1 MAVETYEIFGQM
13 KMGPGGACPSGL
25 HGKKAKVKCAEGEI
39 FELPADAMALSLR
52 ARKDLLENGCDQ
64 ELDYPKIKKPI
75 MAKLS
80 EYLKH
85 HREHA
90 CSEIRT
96 PLVSE
101 NLVDS
106 GASRW
111 DASFVNVDKETLFD
125 LTAAASYLDI
135 PGLWFLLSAK
145 AAVLTNNKTA
155 DKLRKEFS
163 MANDFPAA
171 EEAELRREYAAA
183 FKLPDAD
190 LSQLAASSVIRNG
203 VKAAEYKS
211 GMKALEDSPE
221 APDSSFK
228 SWRHAMWRA
237 AVLDD
242 WKLLANAPEQ
252 VKSDKDLVKS
262 AVLTSQGQAL
272 KFAAPE
278 LKSDQSLVLDATRY
292 SGAAF
297 GDAAPELRSD
307 KTFLLQALGANGA
320 AMSGAAD
327 SLRNDKAFLL
337 DAAKAGKGAAMQGAS
352 LALREDRNFVLE
364 MTVHDAEAYKF
375 AGEDLLNDKDFAVAV
390 AKRNGKAL
398 KFMLPVFKADPDV
411 VRAAISRDPQAA
423 QFAHASRRAELG
435 MVQESIHG
443 EVQLK
448 EELQNQIKAAQEKAS
463 STTTLVVAGGPRQIP
478 VQALPTRP
486 QSTSMKLSKVVHFSA
501 SSTMTANIGQAN
513 YCAAN
518 SFLDKMP
525 QFERPEVDCVALMW
539 GAVGG
544 IGMRWKAFASE
555 DFLNDVPDALLSI
568 DECGKVLHCTCVY
581 LYPPEWV
588 NAQKY
593 DENTR
598 KLVLTPTAGKIQLDT
613 SESAAEVAALALPDQ
628 KALQGL
634 PDVDRRPVPGNFTDS
649 PLGGWPS
656 LVSEGAKVKL
666 TGLRAKNGVTG
677 IVMNCFEDGRWKVLL
692 DDGSGSVLL
701 RAHCFEVLETTHAAA
716 QQKAT
721 TQMHNS
727 PQVEAFNAQAA
738 AERQWK
744 IEEKRAKLKEKIAA
758 KRQAIFSAAAA

>member
-1 MAVETYEIFGQM
+1 M
-13 KMGPGGACPSGL
+13 
-25 HGKKAKVKCAEGEI
+25 
-39 FELPADAMALSLR
+39 
-52 ARKDLLENGCDQ
+52 
-64 ELDYPKIKKPI
+64 
-75 MAKLS
+75 
-80 EYLKH
+80 
-85 HREHA
+85 
-90 CSEIRT
+90 
-96 PLVSE
+96 
-101 NLVDS
+101 
-106 GASRW
+106 
-111 DASFVNVDKETLFD
+111 
-125 LTAAASYLDI
+125 
-135 PGLWFLLSAK
+135 
-145 AAVLTNNKTA
+145 LTNNKTA

-297 GDAAPELRSD
+297 ADAAPELRSD
-307 KTFLLQALGANGA
+307 KTFLLQALGAHGA

-337 DAAKAGKGAAMQGAS
+337 EAAKAGKGAAMQGAS

-448 EELQNQIKAAQEKAS
+448 EELQNQLKAAQDG
-463 STTTLVVAGGPRQIP
+463 TF
-478 VQALPTRP
+478 
-486 QSTSMKLSKVVHFSA
+486 LSR
-501 SSTMTANIGQAN
+501 
-513 YCAAN
+513 
-518 SFLDKMP
+518 SFLIG
-525 QFERPEVDCVALMW
+525 W
-539 GAVGG
+539 GG
-544 IGMRWKAFASE
+544 R
-555 DFLNDVPDALLSI
+555 
-568 DECGKVLHCTCVY
+568 KVM
-581 LYPPEWV
+581 
-588 NAQKY
+588 
-593 DENTR
+593 
-598 KLVLTPTAGKIQLDT
+598 QL
-613 SESAAEVAALALPDQ
+613 
-628 KALQGL
+628 
-634 PDVDRRPVPGNFTDS
+634 
-649 PLGGWPS
+649 
-656 LVSEGAKVKL
+656 KVEP
-666 TGLRAKNGVTG
+666 
-677 IVMNCFEDGRWKVLL
+677 FED
-692 DDGSGSVLL
+692 
-701 RAHCFEVLETTHAAA
+701 
-716 QQKAT
+716 
-721 TQMHNS
+721 M
-727 PQVEAFNAQAA
+727 
-738 AERQWK
+738 
-744 IEEKRAKLKEKIAA
+744 
-758 KRQAIFSAAAA
+758 

>member
-1 MAVETYEIFGQM
+1 MT
-13 KMGPGGACPSGL
+13 SG
-25 HGKKAKVKCAEGEI
+25 
-39 FELPADAMALSLR
+39 
-52 ARKDLLENGCDQ
+52 
-64 ELDYPKIKKPI
+64 
-75 MAKLS
+75 
-80 EYLKH
+80 
-85 HREHA
+85 
-90 CSEIRT
+90 
-96 PLVSE
+96 
-101 NLVDS
+101 
-106 GASRW
+106 
-111 DASFVNVDKETLFD
+111 FVG
-125 LTAAASYLDI
+125 S
-135 PGLWFLLSAK
+135 FLLSG
-145 AAVLTNNKTA
+145 
-155 DKLRKEFS
+155 F
-163 MANDFPAA
+163 
-171 EEAELRREYAAA
+171 
-183 FKLPDAD
+183 
-190 LSQLAASSVIRNG
+190 
-203 VKAAEYKS
+203 VK
-211 GMKALEDSPE
+211 
-221 APDSSFK
+221 
-228 SWRHAMWRA
+228 
-237 AVLDD
+237 
-242 WKLLANAPEQ
+242 
-252 VKSDKDLVKS
+252 
-262 AVLTSQGQAL
+262 
-272 KFAAPE
+272 
-278 LKSDQSLVLDATRY
+278 
-292 SGAAF
+292 
-297 GDAAPELRSD
+297 
-307 KTFLLQALGANGA
+307 
-320 AMSGAAD
+320 
-327 SLRNDKAFLL
+327 
-337 DAAKAGKGAAMQGAS
+337 
-352 LALREDRNFVLE
+352 
-364 MTVHDAEAYKF
+364 
-375 AGEDLLNDKDFAVAV
+375 
-390 AKRNGKAL
+390 
-398 KFMLPVFKADPDV
+398 
-411 VRAAISRDPQAA
+411 
-423 QFAHASRRAELG
+423 
-435 MVQESIHG
+435 
-443 EVQLK
+443 
-448 EELQNQIKAAQEKAS
+448 EKAS

-501 SSTMTANIGQAN
+501 SSTMTANIGQGN

-598 KLVLTPTAGKIQLDT
+598 KMVLTPTAGKIQLDT

-701 RAHCFEVLETTHAAA
+701 RAHCFEVLETTHAA

-744 IEEKRAKLKEKIAA
+744 IEEKRAKLKEKIATGLDFHGLFHFFDVPLPFFCPGIA
-758 KRQAIFSAAAA
+758 PFTLLT